1 MDISRRTLSRVDILT
16 LSGRLDAASEQ
27 ELRSLI
33 DEMLNEGRARI
44 VLDLSQLETLSSA
57 GLRVIIEARKRARA
71 LSLTNIEGGD
81 VRLAAPTEYVRELLD
96 LTGFTTTFEIFPDLV
111 GAVGSF

>member
-1 MDISRRTLSRVDILT
+1 MNITRRTLSKVDVLT

-27 ELRSLI
+27 DLRKVI
-33 DEMLNEGRARI
+33 DAMLSEGRARI

-71 LSLTNIEGGD
+71 LSLTNLEGGD
-81 VRLAAPTEYVRELLD
+81 VRLAAPNDYVRELLD
-96 LTGFTTTFEIFPDLV
+96 LTGFTTTFEIHSDV
-111 GAVGSF
+111 IGAVGSF